1 VISEQNQAI
10 GIAEREWPEKNAFNQ
25 REDRGGRADAERQGE
40 DGGDGETRRPDE
52 AAEGETQVA

>member
-1 VISEQNQAI
+1 VHHA
-10 GIAEREWPEKNAFNQ
+10 
-25 REDRGGRADAERQGE
+25 EDRGGRADAERQGE